1 MSNTSITELEIVI
14 PKDKLNDLNYIY
26 LKLMEV
32 SLDTLLEISK
42 HSEQNFIDLVQS
54 FIPEIKNIENDTFLS
69 RWNLSKAALNGN
81 LTKIISNENI
91 VNEIVPKTAVQSK
104 QIDNIV
110 TTNPGV
116 DTLQSME
123 EYSSN
128 LEVSDSSHISTGTSD
143 ILVEKKAVK
152 KPKKLK
158 LSKKSSKI
166 KLKPKLS
173 KPKLSKPKLSK
184 LKLSKPISAAADLV
198 EPKKKLVK
206 RKLKLT
212 KKH

>member
-1 MSNTSITELEIVI
+1 MANTSITELEIVI

-173 KPKLSKPKLSK
+173 KPKLSK

>member
-54 FIPEIKNIENDTFLS
+54 FIPELKNIENDTFLS
-69 RWNLSKAALNGN
+69 RWNLSKAILNGN

-123 EYSSN
+123 EHSTN
-128 LEVSDSSHISTGTSD
+128 LDMTESPPLSTGTSD

-158 LSKKSSKI
+158 LSKKSSNIKLKLSKKSSKI

-173 KPKLSKPKLSK
+173 KPKLSKP
-184 LKLSKPISAAADLV
+184 ISAAADLV
-198 EPKKKLVK
+198 KPKKKLVK
-206 RKLKLT
+206 RKLN
-212 KKH
+212 